1 VIGMRRVLFLAI
13 PGLVVLVI
21 LVGVSAIAML
31 HGYEVA
37 LPGRVLGFP
46 RDHAAHPAFQTEW
59 WYYTGHLRIADGEEY
74 GYQLTFFR
82 RRVDEGNWPS
92 GPSAWSAQ
100 HLYMAHFAI
109 SDTQRKRLTFAEKIN
124 RPTLGVAGA
133 DEARLRVW
141 NDEWRAELLGP
152 YHHLQATTE
161 EFAINLILLPE
172 KGPVV
177 HGTDGV
183 SQKGR
188 EKGNASHYYSFT
200 RLKTDG
206 VLQVRGVAKAV
217 TGISWMDHE
226 FGSSQLEPT
235 QVGWDWF
242 SVQLDNR
249 TELMVYL
256 LRHEDGRIDPHSSAT
271 LVHPA
276 GQAEHLRQEMFE
288 VVALGKWTS
297 PRSGATYPQGWE
309 LRVPK
314 AGLNLRITPAFPDQE
329 LDTKSSTRVVY
340 WEGNVQVEGNH
351 HGQVVSGAGYVELV
365 GYKMKID
372 L

>member
-1 VIGMRRVLFLAI
+1 MRRVLLIAI
-13 PGLVVLVI
+13 PALVVLI
-21 LVGVSAIAML
+21 MLIGVSAIAML
-31 HGYEVA
+31 RGYEVA

-59 WYYTGHLRIADGEEY
+59 WYYTGHLRTANGEEY
-74 GYQLTFFR
+74 GYQLTFFQR
-82 RRVDEGNWPS
+82 RLDEGSWLP
-92 GPSAWSAQ
+92 GPSQWSPQ

-109 SDTQRKRLTFAEKIN
+109 SDMQRKRLIFSEKIN
-124 RPTLGVAGA
+124 RSTLGVAGA
-133 DEARLRVW
+133 DEERLRVW

-152 YHHLQATTE
+152 YHHLQAAMDD
-161 EFAINLILLPE
+161 FAVNLILLPE
-172 KGPVV
+172 KDPVV
-177 HGTDGV
+177 HGIDGV

-188 EKGNASHYYSFT
+188 SKGNASHYYSFT
-200 RLKTDG
+200 RLKTNG
-206 VLQVRGVAKAV
+206 VLQGRGVAKEV
-217 TGISWMDHE
+217 TGTSWMDHE

-242 SVQLDNR
+242 SVQLDDR

-256 LRHEDGRIDPHSSAT
+256 LRHEDGRIDLHSSGT
-271 LVHPA
+271 LVHPN
-276 GQAEHLRQEMFE
+276 GQAEHLRKEMFE
-288 VVALGKWTS
+288 VVALGKWSS

-314 AGLNLRITPAFPDQE
+314 AGLSLRITPAFPDQE

-340 WEGNVQVEGNH
+340 WEGKVLVEGIH
-351 HGQVVSGAGYVELV
+351 DGQTVVGAGYVELV
-365 GYKMKID
+365 GYKAKVD

>member
-1 VIGMRRVLFLAI
+1 MRRVLLIAI
-13 PGLVVLVI
+13 PALVVLI
-21 LVGVSAIAML
+21 MLIGVSAIAML
-31 HGYEVA
+31 RGYEVA

-59 WYYTGHLRIADGEEY
+59 WYYTGHLRTADGEEY
-74 GYQLTFFR
+74 GYQLTFFQR
-82 RRVDEGNWPS
+82 RLDEGSWLP
-92 GPSAWSAQ
+92 GPSQWSPQ

-109 SDTQRKRLTFAEKIN
+109 SDKQRKRLNFSEKIN
-124 RPTLGVAGA
+124 RSTLGVAGA
-133 DEARLRVW
+133 DEERLRVW

-152 YHHLQATTE
+152 YHHLQAAMDD
-161 EFAINLILLPE
+161 FAINLILLPE

-177 HGTDGV
+177 HGIDGV

-188 EKGNASHYYSFT
+188 SKGNASHYYSFT
-200 RLKTDG
+200 RLKTNG
-206 VLQVRGVAKAV
+206 VLQVRGVAKEV
-217 TGISWMDHE
+217 TGTSWMDHE

-256 LRHEDGRIDPHSSAT
+256 LRHEDGRIDPHSSGT
-271 LVHPA
+271 LVHP
-276 GQAEHLRQEMFE
+276 GGHAEHLRKEMFE
-288 VVALGKWTS
+288 VVALGKWSS

-309 LRVPK
+309 LRLPK
-314 AGLNLRITPAFPDQE
+314 AGLSLRITPAFPDQE

-340 WEGNVQVEGNH
+340 WEGKVLVEGIH
-351 HGQVVSGAGYVELV
+351 DGQTVVGAGYVELV
-365 GYKMKID
+365 GYKAKVD

>member
-1 VIGMRRVLFLAI
+1 MRRVLLIAI
-13 PGLVVLVI
+13 PALVVLI
-21 LVGVSAIAML
+21 MLIGVSAIAML
-31 HGYEVA
+31 RGYEVA

-59 WYYTGHLRIADGEEY
+59 WYYTGHLRTAEGEEY
-74 GYQLTFFR
+74 GYQLTFFQR
-82 RRVDEGNWPS
+82 RLDEGSWLP
-92 GPSAWSAQ
+92 GPSQWSPQ

-109 SDTQRKRLTFAEKIN
+109 SDKQRKRLIFSEKIN
-124 RPTLGVAGA
+124 RSTLGVAGA
-133 DEARLRVW
+133 DEERLRVW

-152 YHHLQATTE
+152 YHHLQAAMDD
-161 EFAINLILLPE
+161 FAVNLILLPE

-177 HGTDGV
+177 HGIDGV

-188 EKGNASHYYSFT
+188 SKGNASHYYSFT
-200 RLKTDG
+200 RLKTNG
-206 VLQVRGVAKAV
+206 ILQVRGVAKEV
-217 TGISWMDHE
+217 TGTSWMDHE

-256 LRHEDGRIDPHSSAT
+256 LRHEDGRIDPHSSGT
-271 LVHPA
+271 LVHPG
-276 GQAEHLRQEMFE
+276 GQAEHLRKEMFE
-288 VVALGKWTS
+288 VVALGKWSS

-314 AGLNLRITPAFPDQE
+314 AGLSLRITPAFPDQE

-340 WEGNVQVEGNH
+340 WEGKVLVEGIH
-351 HGQVVSGAGYVELV
+351 DGQTVVGAGYVELV
-365 GYKMKID
+365 GYKTKVD

>member
-1 VIGMRRVLFLAI
+1 MRRVLLIAI
-13 PGLVVLVI
+13 PALVVLI
-21 LVGVSAIAML
+21 MLIGVSAIAML
-31 HGYEVA
+31 RGYEVA

-59 WYYTGHLRIADGEEY
+59 WYYTGHLRTAEGEEY
-74 GYQLTFFR
+74 GYQLTFFQR
-82 RRVDEGNWPS
+82 RLDDGSWLP
-92 GPSAWSAQ
+92 GPSQWSPQ

-109 SDTQRKRLTFAEKIN
+109 SDKQRKRLIFSEKIN
-124 RPTLGVAGA
+124 RSTLGVAGA
-133 DEARLRVW
+133 DDERFRVW

-152 YHHLQATTE
+152 YHHLQAAMDD
-161 EFAINLILLPE
+161 FAINLILLPE

-177 HGTDGV
+177 HGIDGV

-188 EKGNASHYYSFT
+188 SKGNASHYYSFT
-200 RLKTDG
+200 RLKTNG
-206 VLQVRGVAKAV
+206 ILQVRGVAKEV
-217 TGISWMDHE
+217 TGTSWMDHE

-249 TELMVYL
+249 TELMLYL
-256 LRHEDGRIDPHSSAT
+256 LRHEDGRIDPHSSGT
-271 LVHPA
+271 LVHPG
-276 GQAEHLRQEMFE
+276 GQAEHLRKEMFE
-288 VVALGKWTS
+288 VVALGKWSS

-314 AGLNLRITPAFPDQE
+314 AGLSLRITPAFPDQE

-340 WEGNVQVEGNH
+340 WEGKVLVEGIH
-351 HGQVVSGAGYVELV
+351 DGQTVVGAGYVELV
-365 GYKMKID
+365 GYKAKVD